1 MCVSKE
7 EEKCVTKG
15 KLFHLNIDILQ
26 GDIDLVGDGGGG
38 IYREI
43 LPTQERTRSYYDYTI
58 GGHGI

>member
-38 IYREI
+38 IYIGRYCLRKKEREATMTT
-43 LPTQERTRSYYDYTI
+43 L
-58 GGHGI
+58 